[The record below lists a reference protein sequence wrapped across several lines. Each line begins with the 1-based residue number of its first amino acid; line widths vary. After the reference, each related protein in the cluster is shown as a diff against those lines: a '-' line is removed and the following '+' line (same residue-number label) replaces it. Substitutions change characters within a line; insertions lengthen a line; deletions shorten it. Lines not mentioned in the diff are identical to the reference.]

1 LLNQIKMTKIR
12 TVRGMNDIPPKQ
24 VLTWIYAEEIIRSTF
39 SSYGYQEI
47 RFPVVENTELFNR
60 SNQASDMVSKEMY
73 TFEDKGGDSISLR
86 PEGTASC
93 VRACID
99 NDLIRID
106 SPRLWYNGPMFR
118 YERPQKGRSRQFH
131 QSSAEVFG
139 IQGPEIDAEIIKLS
153 SRLWKRFGIEDK
165 VYLEINSIG
174 NEVTRLSYTKDLLEF
189 FVPLKDK
196 LDDDSIRKLEDN
208 PLRILDSKSPKIL
221 SLLEDAPKITDYLDA
236 DSDTHFRKLLEI
248 LDLLGICYEVN
259 PNLVRGLDYYNQT
272 VFEWKTN
279 HLGSQDTVCAGGR
292 YDNLIEELGGKACP
306 AIGFSIGMERLILL
320 IQESIDSRFLEDQSI
335 DCFFVCFGEESIL
348 KGMMFAEQIR
358 DRIPSLKL
366 KVNLGSESAGSQFKK
381 ADKSGARF
389 ALVIGDAELEDEV
402 ISCKDL
408 REKSEQET
416 LDLESLIS
424 KLENIFKREK

>member
-1 LLNQIKMTKIR
+1 MAKIR
-12 TVRGMNDIPPKQ
+12 SVRGMNDIPPKE
-24 VLTWIYAEEIIRSTF
+24 VLSWVYVEEIIRNTF

-47 RFPVVENTELFNR
+47 RFPVVESTELFSR

-73 TFEDKGGDSISLR
+73 TFKDKGGDSISLR

-131 QSSAEVFG
+131 QSSVEVFG
-139 IQGPEIDAEIIKLS
+139 IQGPEIDAEIIQLS
-153 SRLWKRFGIEDK
+153 SRLWKKLGIEEN

-174 NEVTRLSYTKDLLEF
+174 NENTRLSYTKDLLKF
-189 FVPLKDK
+189 FAPLKEN
-196 LDDDSIRKLEDN
+196 LDDDSVRKLHEN
-208 PLRILDSKSPKIL
+208 PLRILDSKSPEIQ
-221 SLLEDAPKITDYLDA
+221 SLLKGAPKITDYLDKE
-236 DSDTHFRKLLEI
+236 SENHFKKLLNI
-248 LDLLGICYEVN
+248 LEMLGISYAVN
-259 PNLVRGLDYYNQT
+259 PNLVRGLDYYNKT
-272 VFEWKTN
+272 VFEWKTSS
-279 HLGSQDTVCAGGR
+279 LGSQDTICAGGR

-320 IQESIDSRFLEDQSI
+320 LQDSGDSKLVEDQSV
-335 DCFFVCFGEESIL
+335 DCFFVCFGDESIL
-348 KGMMFAEQIR
+348 KAMVLAEQIR
-358 DRIPSLKL
+358 DRIPNLNL
-366 KVNLGSESAGSQFKK
+366 KVNLGLESAGSQFKK

-389 ALVIGDAELEDEV
+389 ALVLGDTELEDKV

-416 LDLESLIS
+416 MDIESLID
-424 KLENIFKREK
+424 KLENSFKK